1 MNTAPISHPPTPSR
15 PLRVLDIINLSASAD
30 AMLRN
35 RALGMRARGVDNRI
49 MCMPGPYVQP
59 LRERGIPTQAVD
71 LPRAVH
77 PFQMT
82 VALFQ
87 MMAYMRRE
95 RIDLVHTHCS
105 MPGILGRLAA
115 RLAGVPV
122 IVHTIHGLHTTEG
135 AGAVLVRL
143 YDWSERF
150 VGSFTHL
157 LLSQNR
163 ADLEVARRS
172 GFTAPERMHLIGNG
186 IDLTRFQP
194 EPRIPEPD
202 GVFTIHCTA
211 RLEPV
216 KNHPMLFEALRRL
229 RAAGRKVRLRLVG
242 DGELRAEYERRCAEM
257 GIAEAVDFLGY
268 RDDMTRLL
276 AQSDIAVLTSTKE
289 GIPRAMMEAMAMK
302 IPVVATRVIGTEETV
317 VDGET
322 GFLVP
327 LDDVEALTDRL
338 SRLLDDPDLRRAM
351 GERGRARVEAEF
363 DENAIVD
370 RLADAYRR
378 LLATPG
384 VKVPA
389 TMMGVAPR

>member
-1 MNTAPISHPPTPSR
+1 MNAAPPSHPTPAH

-30 AMLRN
+30 AMLKN
-35 RALGMRARGVDNRI
+35 RALAMRVRGMDNRI
-49 MCMPGPYVQP
+49 MCMPGPYVQS
-59 LRERGIPTQAVD
+59 LRDRGVPTQAVN
-71 LPRAVH
+71 LPRAVA
-77 PFQMT
+77 PFQMA

-135 AGAVLVRL
+135 AGALLVRL
-143 YDWSERF
+143 YNWSERF

-172 GFTAPERMHLIGNG
+172 RFTAPERMHLIGNG
-186 IDLTRFQP
+186 IDLTRFRP
-194 EPRIPEPD
+194 EPRIPDPD
-202 GVFTIHCTA
+202 GVLTIHCTA

-229 RAAGRKVRLRLVG
+229 LATGRKVRLRLVG
-242 DGELRAEYERRCAEM
+242 DGELRQAYERRCAEM
-257 GIAEAVDFLGY
+257 GIASAVEFLGY

-276 AQSDIAVLTSTKE
+276 AQSDVAVLTSTKE

-327 LDDVEALTDRL
+327 LDDVDALTDRL
-338 SRLLDDPDLRRAM
+338 ARLLDDPDLRRAM

-389 TMMGVAPR
+389 TMVGVAPR